1 MVQPTQSVVQF
12 SLEWRKGL
20 RCGIERI
27 AFGQNQE
34 SAIAIAAQKD
44 EAESGHVFSLPT
56 LSGESL
62 HDRSHRA
69 AQVGGG
75 FEPFGFDDFPLQVK
89 ENDVPRRIGAGVD
102 VVVISGHRGSFASG
116 SGRVYSVVARTG
128 YCIRMR
134 RRGISKQPRENL
146 SIHLTVSNRPVL
158 AGCMNDQKQA
168 L

>member
-1 MVQPTQSVVQF
+1 MAQTCGRRISDPALLMAVSRIYAASMVQL
-12 SLEWRKGL
+12 SLERRKCL

-27 AFGQNQE
+27 AFGQSRE

-44 EAESGHVFSLPT
+44 EAESGHAFSSPT

-62 HDRSHRA
+62 HGRSHRA

-75 FEPFGFDDFPLQVK
+75 FEPLGFDDFPLQVK

-116 SGRVYSVVARTG
+116 GRHVYSVVARTG
-128 YCIRMR
+128 YCIR
-134 RRGISKQPRENL
+134 
-146 SIHLTVSNRPVL
+146 
-158 AGCMNDQKQA
+158 A
-168 L
+168 